1 MVEEQ
6 VLPQTQALTA
16 AAPEI
21 EVIRD
26 IQRFNS
32 IASDWDELVD
42 EWGLDRLFLSH
53 TWFRT
58 WWESFGKD
66 NQLHVVTV
74 RAAGRLVAA
83 APMMRTHARIYGLK
97 LDALQAIYNPHT
109 PRYDFIVANQE
120 PRLYA
125 AIWAEL
131 MAENSCDLILLTQI
145 AQPSRT
151 IESIQTLAAG
161 DGWLTGEWIAPV
173 SPFIR
178 LGGDYET
185 FFSSLGAGC
194 RFNLTKRY
202 QRLRRMG
209 PVDVEVIT
217 HRNQV
222 DEAMLDG
229 LRIEAAAW
237 KGENGTA
244 MISDGAVT
252 EFYTRLAKDQA
263 DLGQLRLNFL
273 RVAGKRIAF
282 SYVLQNRKRLCAVK
296 IGYDP
301 EYHGYSPGNMLLN
314 LIVKDACARGIEEYD
329 LLGGDDD
336 WKFEWTK
343 QKREHRW
350 LFLFRNRLRPRIL
363 RYLKFG
369 LAPALKGVWGS
380 VNPAALNPERRCN
393 GEDI

>member
-6 VLPQTQALTA
+6 VLPRTQALTA
-16 AAPEI
+16 PAPEI

-58 WWESFGKD
+58 WWESFGNS

-74 RAAGRLVAA
+74 RAGGRLVAA
-83 APMMRTHARIYGLK
+83 APMMRTRARIYGLK
-97 LDALQAIYNPHT
+97 ADTLQAIYNPHT
-109 PRYDFIVANQE
+109 PRFDFIVANQE
-120 PRLYA
+120 PHLYA
-125 AIWAEL
+125 AIWTEL

-151 IESIQTLAAG
+151 VQSIQTLAAD
-161 DGWLTGEWIAPV
+161 DGWLAGEWIAPV

-178 LGGDYET
+178 LGCDYET

-202 QRLRRMG
+202 QRLRRIG
-209 PVDVEVIT
+209 PVDVEVISD
-217 HRNQV
+217 RNQV
-222 DEAMLDG
+222 DDAMLDG

-244 MISDGAVT
+244 IISDPNVT
-252 EFYTRLAKDQA
+252 EFYTRFAGRQA
-263 DLGQLRLNFL
+263 DLGQLRLTFL
-273 RVAGKRIAF
+273 RVAGRRIAF
-282 SYVLQNRKRLCAVK
+282 SYGLENRNKLYAVK

-301 EYHGYSPGNMLLN
+301 QYHGYSPGNMLLN

-343 QKREHRW
+343 KTREHRW
-350 LFLFRNRLRPRIL
+350 LFLFRNRLRSRIM

-369 LAPALKGVWGS
+369 LAPPLKGVWSKMSRG
-380 VNPAALNPERRCN
+380 AAKR
-393 GEDI
+393 I